1 MEKHKYGYLKD
12 KKDMRDFKYSVP
24 EFKFLPP
31 SVDLREFC
39 SPVQNQG
46 GLGSCT
52 GFASAD
58 GMREMLLRK
67 QHGRQIEMSPLYVY
81 YHERLLEGTVLED
94 AGAYLRDGFKV
105 LAKIGCAR
113 DLDWPYCEANFT
125 NPPSLKAEKGASEF
139 KVMSYHRLLG
149 LRAIK
154 SCLAE
159 GYGCAI
165 GFTVRKSFERIGS
178 DGKMPN
184 AWFWE
189 KALGG
194 HAVFVCGYVDDKKW
208 RGGGYLIIKNSWG
221 TEWGDKGF
229 FYMPY
234 AYVNQLNV
242 PDAWTAR

>member
-1 MEKHKYGYLKD
+1 MKNHAYGYLKD
-12 KKDMRDFKYSVP
+12 KKDDRDFKYSVP
-24 EFKFLPP
+24 KIVKLPP
-31 SVDLREFC
+31 EVDLREFC

-67 QHGRQIEMSPLYVY
+67 QHGREIEMSPLYVY

-94 AGAYLRDGFKV
+94 AGAYLRDAFKV
-105 LAKIGCAR
+105 LAKRGCAR
-113 DLDWPYCEANFT
+113 DLDWPYCEANFA
-125 NPPSLKAEKGASEF
+125 NPPSVKAEKRADEF
-139 KVMSYHRLLG
+139 RILSYQRLNG
-149 LRAIK
+149 LQAIK

-165 GFTVRKSFERIGS
+165 GFTVRSSFENIGS
-178 DGKMPN
+178 DGKMPM

-189 KALGG
+189 KAIGG
-194 HAVFVCGYVDDKKW
+194 HAVFVAGYKDDKAW
-208 RGGGYLIIKNSWG
+208 RGGGCLIIKNSWG
-221 TEWGDKGF
+221 VDWGDKGY

-234 AYVNQLNV
+234 AYVNQFNV
-242 PDAWTAR
+242 QDIWTAR